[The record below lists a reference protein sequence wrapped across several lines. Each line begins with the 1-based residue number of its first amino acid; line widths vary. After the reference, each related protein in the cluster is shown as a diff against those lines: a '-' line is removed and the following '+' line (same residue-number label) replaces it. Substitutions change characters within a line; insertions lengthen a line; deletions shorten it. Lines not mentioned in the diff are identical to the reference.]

1 MSILK
6 IIAIIIDALA
16 MIMWLIQG
24 NVPMAILF
32 LGCIILLVVSELS

>member
-1 MSILK
+1 MRELK
-6 IIAIIIDALA
+6 IIAIILDAIA

-32 LGCIILLVVSELS
+32 LGLIIFVSSE